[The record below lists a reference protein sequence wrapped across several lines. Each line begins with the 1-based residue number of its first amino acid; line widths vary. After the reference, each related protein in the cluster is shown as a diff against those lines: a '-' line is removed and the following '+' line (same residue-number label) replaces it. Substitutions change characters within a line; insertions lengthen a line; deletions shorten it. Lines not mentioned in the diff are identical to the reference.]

1 MNSNNLIKNFDKLVS
16 SSERN
21 HALLIAEAGLETIK
35 TVNVVQRVF
44 SYDSKKGQLKING
57 KLFTLGDYNRIICVG
72 FGKCAYE
79 AVSEIRNI
87 LGEKINDGFVLSLT
101 DGQIQGM
108 VTRVGTHPLPSEKNV
123 EATGELMKMLSG
135 LSDKDLVIC
144 VVSGGGSSL
153 LCYPNQMSCE
163 TEIDIMKK
171 LMHKGANIFE
181 LNTVRKHISKVKGGQ
196 LAKLCYPAT
205 VVGLIFSDV
214 PGDDLSMVASGPTV
228 LDSTTSRDASEILA
242 RYDILTVCKLPK
254 CELIETPKESKYF
267 EKVYNFLVV
276 SAGDAVKAM
285 NEKAKDLGYRTVL
298 LEKPFSGEAK
308 KLFLELNKYSKNGT
322 VVLGSGETVVRVK
335 GKGSGG
341 RNQEVVLASLEHLNP
356 NQVFLS
362 LASDGV
368 DNSEVAGAIG
378 DTNTLKR
385 AKQMGMYPEMYL
397 ENNDS
402 YGFFKEVEDFIYT
415 GMTGS
420 NVSDL
425 IILVN

>member
-1 MNSNNLIKNFDKLVS
+1 VKNNIIQNFEKLASSN
-16 SSERN
+16 ERS
-21 HALLIAEAGLETIK
+21 HALLIAEAGLDAIK
-35 TVNVVQRVF
+35 TVNVVKRVF
-44 SYDSKKGQLKING
+44 SYDPKKERLMISG
-57 KLFTLGDYNRIICVG
+57 KVFALGDYEKIICVG

-79 AVSEIRNI
+79 AISEIRNI

-101 DGQIQGM
+101 DGQIQGVM
-108 VTRVGTHPLPSEKNV
+108 TRVGTHPLPSEKNV

-135 LSDKDLVIC
+135 LSEKDLVIC

-171 LMHKGANIFE
+171 LMHKGADIFE

-205 VVGLIFSDV
+205 LVGLIFSDV

-228 LDSTTSRDASEILA
+228 MDKTSSRDASEILA
-242 RYDILTVCKLPK
+242 KFDILTVCKLPK

-276 SAGDAVKAM
+276 SAEDAVKAM
-285 NEKAKDLGYRTVL
+285 DEKAKDLGYRTVL
-298 LEKPFSGEAK
+298 LEKPYSGEARN
-308 KLFLELNKYSKNGT
+308 LFLELNKYSKDGAI
-322 VVLGSGETVVRVK
+322 VLGSGETVVTVK
-335 GKGSGG
+335 GNGAGG
-341 RNQEVVLASLEHLNP
+341 RNQEVVLASLEQLRP
-356 NQVFLS
+356 NQVFVS
-362 LASDGV
+362 LASDGM

-378 DTNTLKR
+378 DVNTLKR
-385 AKQMGMYPEMYL
+385 AKKMGMYPEMYL
-397 ENNDS
+397 DNNDS
-402 YGFFKEVEDFIYT
+402 YGFFKEVEDFIFT

-425 IILVN
+425 VILVN